1 MPFSI
6 IRDDITRVKAD
17 AIVNTAN
24 PKPAI
29 GAGTDNAIYTA
40 AGKEK
45 LLAARKLIGD
55 IKPGDAIETA
65 AYNLDA
71 KYIIHT
77 VCIAWDF
84 DNEAALDTLKSC
96 YKNSLDL
103 ALELNCKSIAFP
115 LIGTG
120 AYGFPH
126 DEAVEIAKTVSKKFL
141 KETGSDMK
149 IMLVVFDK
157 DSYESTAAVAK
168 KIKQYIDDNYVEN
181 AVVDE
186 YGLTEEDRHD
196 MSTIRR
202 RRERYFHGASNRHFS
217 RDEQAELDA
226 VYDDAAKPFSVKV
239 FELADKKGIKALVA
253 IDSFDGSKDVRAW
266 LFTIAKNTFLSE
278 CRKRKWIA
286 DEEVSEEIPAA
297 EGDFIE
303 VISDKETAVLIHKY
317 LHGMKEPY
325 KEVFHLRVFGELE
338 FEQIGDIF
346 GKSASWARVTFY
358 RAKNEIRKFMSE
370 NGEL

>member
-77 VCIAWDF
+77 VCIAWDI
-84 DNEAALDTLKSC
+84 DNETALDTLKSC

-126 DEAVEIAKTVSKKFL
+126 DEAVEIARSVSKKFL

-217 RDEQAELDA
+217 RYEQAELEA

-239 FELADKKGIKALVA
+239 FELADKKGIKY
-253 IDSFDGSKDVRAW
+253 SKLYGANERY
-266 LFTIAKNTFLSE
+266 FSKQ
-278 CRKRKWIA
+278 
-286 DEEVSEEIPAA
+286 
-297 EGDFIE
+297 
-303 VISDKETAVLIHKY
+303 VISAMQKNSNYHPAKFVAVTICIVLELDLDETLD
-317 LHGMKEPY
+317 L
-325 KEVFHLRVFGELE
+325 LE
-338 FEQIGDIF
+338 
-346 GKSASWARVTFY
+346 
-358 RAKNEIRKFMSE
+358 RAGYTLSRSRKADVVIRACIE
-370 NGEL
+370 NGIRDYEKIDKKLEENGCEELRKLK

>member
-24 PKPAI
+24 PKPLI

-77 VCIAWDF
+77 VCIAWDI
-84 DNEAALDTLKSC
+84 DNETALDTLKSC

-126 DEAVEIAKTVSKKFL
+126 DEAVEIARSVSKKFL

-239 FELADKKGIKALVA
+239 FELADKKGIKY
-253 IDSFDGSKDVRAW
+253 SKLYGPNERY
-266 LFTIAKNTFLSE
+266 FSKQ
-278 CRKRKWIA
+278 
-286 DEEVSEEIPAA
+286 
-297 EGDFIE
+297 
-303 VISDKETAVLIHKY
+303 VISAMQKNSNYHPAKFVAVTICIVLELDLDETLD
-317 LHGMKEPY
+317 L
-325 KEVFHLRVFGELE
+325 LE
-338 FEQIGDIF
+338 
-346 GKSASWARVTFY
+346 
-358 RAKNEIRKFMSE
+358 RAGYTLSRSRKADVVIRACIE
-370 NGEL
+370 NGIRDYEKIDKKLEENGCEELRKLK

>member
-24 PKPAI
+24 PKPVI

-77 VCIAWDF
+77 VCIAWDI
-84 DNEAALDTLKSC
+84 DNETALDTLKSC

-126 DEAVEIAKTVSKKFL
+126 DEAVEIAKSVSKKFL

-239 FELADKKGIKALVA
+239 FELADKKGIKY
-253 IDSFDGSKDVRAW
+253 SKLYGPNERY
-266 LFTIAKNTFLSE
+266 FSKQ
-278 CRKRKWIA
+278 
-286 DEEVSEEIPAA
+286 
-297 EGDFIE
+297 
-303 VISDKETAVLIHKY
+303 VISAMQKKSNYHPAKFVAVTICIVLELDLNETLD
-317 LHGMKEPY
+317 L
-325 KEVFHLRVFGELE
+325 LE
-338 FEQIGDIF
+338 
-346 GKSASWARVTFY
+346 
-358 RAKNEIRKFMSE
+358 RAGYTLSRSRKADVVIRACIE
-370 NGEL
+370 NGISDYEKIDKKLEENGCEELRKLK

>member
-24 PKPAI
+24 PKPVI

-77 VCIAWDF
+77 VCIAWDI
-84 DNEAALDTLKSC
+84 DNETALDTLKSC

-126 DEAVEIAKTVSKKFL
+126 DEAVEIARSVSKKFL

-239 FELADKKGIKALVA
+239 FELADKKGIKY
-253 IDSFDGSKDVRAW
+253 SKLYGPNERY
-266 LFTIAKNTFLSE
+266 FSKQ
-278 CRKRKWIA
+278 
-286 DEEVSEEIPAA
+286 
-297 EGDFIE
+297 
-303 VISDKETAVLIHKY
+303 VISAMQKKSNYHPAKFVAVTICIVLELDLNETLD
-317 LHGMKEPY
+317 L
-325 KEVFHLRVFGELE
+325 LE
-338 FEQIGDIF
+338 
-346 GKSASWARVTFY
+346 
-358 RAKNEIRKFMSE
+358 RAGYTLSRSRKADVVIRACIE
-370 NGEL
+370 NGISDYEKIDKKLEENGCEELRKLK

>member
-77 VCIAWDF
+77 VCIAWDI
-84 DNEAALDTLKSC
+84 DNKTALETLKSC

-126 DEAVEIAKTVSKKFL
+126 DEAVEIAKSVSKKFL

-186 YGLTEEDRHD
+186 YGLTDEDWRD

-202 RRERYFHGASNRHFS
+202 RRERYFHGASNRRLS
-217 RDEQAELDA
+217 RDEQAKLDA

-239 FELADKKGIKALVA
+239 FELADKKEIKY
-253 IDSFDGSKDVRAW
+253 SKLYGPNERY
-266 LFTIAKNTFLSE
+266 FSKQ
-278 CRKRKWIA
+278 
-286 DEEVSEEIPAA
+286 
-297 EGDFIE
+297 
-303 VISDKETAVLIHKY
+303 VISAMQKNSNYHPAKFVAVTICIVLELDLDETLD
-317 LHGMKEPY
+317 L
-325 KEVFHLRVFGELE
+325 LE
-338 FEQIGDIF
+338 
-346 GKSASWARVTFY
+346 
-358 RAKNEIRKFMSE
+358 RAGYTLSRSRKADVVIRACIE
-370 NGEL
+370 NGIRDYEKIDKKLEENGCEELRKLK

>member
-1 MPFSI
+1 MPFTI

-24 PKPAI
+24 PKPVI

-77 VCIAWDF
+77 VCIAWDI
-84 DNEAALDTLKSC
+84 DNETALDTLKSC
-96 YKNSLDL
+96 YKNSLKL

-120 AYGFPH
+120 AYGIPH

-186 YGLTEEDRHD
+186 YGLTEEDWRE
-196 MSTIRR
+196 MSRLKR
-202 RRERYFHGASNRHFS
+202 RRERYFHGASNRPLS
-217 RDEQAELDA
+217 RDEQAKLEA
-226 VYDDAAKPFSVKV
+226 IYDDAAKPFSVKV
-239 FELADKKGIKALVA
+239 FELADKKGIKY
-253 IDSFDGSKDVRAW
+253 SKLYGPNERY
-266 LFTIAKNTFLSE
+266 FSKQ
-278 CRKRKWIA
+278 
-286 DEEVSEEIPAA
+286 
-297 EGDFIE
+297 
-303 VISDKETAVLIHKY
+303 VISAMLKNSNYHPAKFVAVTICIVLKLDLNETLD
-317 LHGMKEPY
+317 L
-325 KEVFHLRVFGELE
+325 LE
-338 FEQIGDIF
+338 
-346 GKSASWARVTFY
+346 
-358 RAKNEIRKFMSE
+358 RAGYTLSRSRKADVVIRACIE
-370 NGEL
+370 NGIRDYDKIDKKLEENGCEELRKLK

>member
-1 MPFSI
+1 MPFTI

-77 VCIAWDF
+77 VCIAWDI
-84 DNEAALDTLKSC
+84 DNETALDTLKSC

-126 DEAVEIAKTVSKKFL
+126 DEAVEIAKSVSKKFL

-186 YGLTEEDRHD
+186 YGLTDEDWRD

-202 RRERYFHGASNRHFS
+202 RRERYFHGASNRPLS
-217 RDEQAELDA
+217 RGEQAKLDA

-239 FELADKKGIKALVA
+239 FELADKKGIKY
-253 IDSFDGSKDVRAW
+253 SKLYGPNERY
-266 LFTIAKNTFLSE
+266 FSKQ
-278 CRKRKWIA
+278 
-286 DEEVSEEIPAA
+286 
-297 EGDFIE
+297 
-303 VISDKETAVLIHKY
+303 VISAMQKNSNYHPAKFVAVTICIVLELDLDETLD
-317 LHGMKEPY
+317 L
-325 KEVFHLRVFGELE
+325 LE
-338 FEQIGDIF
+338 
-346 GKSASWARVTFY
+346 
-358 RAKNEIRKFMSE
+358 RAGYTLSRSRKADVVIRACIE
-370 NGEL
+370 NGIRDYEKIDKKLEENGCEELRKLK

>member
-77 VCIAWDF
+77 VCIAWDI
-84 DNEAALDTLKSC
+84 DNETALETLKSC

-103 ALELNCKSIAFP
+103 ALELNCKTIAFP

-186 YGLTEEDRHD
+186 YGLTDEDWRD

-202 RRERYFHGASNRHFS
+202 RRERYFHGASNRPLS
-217 RDEQAELDA
+217 RDEHAKLDA

-239 FELADKKGIKALVA
+239 FELADKKGIKY
-253 IDSFDGSKDVRAW
+253 SKLYGPNERY
-266 LFTIAKNTFLSE
+266 FSKQ
-278 CRKRKWIA
+278 
-286 DEEVSEEIPAA
+286 
-297 EGDFIE
+297 
-303 VISDKETAVLIHKY
+303 VISAMQKNSNYHPAKFVAVTICIVLELDLDETLD
-317 LHGMKEPY
+317 L
-325 KEVFHLRVFGELE
+325 LE
-338 FEQIGDIF
+338 
-346 GKSASWARVTFY
+346 
-358 RAKNEIRKFMSE
+358 RAGYTLSRSRKADVVIRACIE
-370 NGEL
+370 NGIRDYEKIDKKLEENGCEELRKLK

>member
-55 IKPGDAIETA
+55 IKPGEAIETS

-77 VCIAWDF
+77 VCIAWDI
-84 DNEAALDTLKSC
+84 DNETALDTLKSC

-126 DEAVEIAKTVSKKFL
+126 DEAVEIAKSVSKKFL

-239 FELADKKGIKALVA
+239 FELADKKGIKY
-253 IDSFDGSKDVRAW
+253 SKLYGANERY
-266 LFTIAKNTFLSE
+266 FSKQ
-278 CRKRKWIA
+278 
-286 DEEVSEEIPAA
+286 
-297 EGDFIE
+297 
-303 VISDKETAVLIHKY
+303 VISAMQKNSNYHPAKFVAVTICIVLELDLDETLD
-317 LHGMKEPY
+317 L
-325 KEVFHLRVFGELE
+325 LE
-338 FEQIGDIF
+338 
-346 GKSASWARVTFY
+346 
-358 RAKNEIRKFMSE
+358 RAGYTLSRSRKADVVIRACIE
-370 NGEL
+370 NGISDYEKIDKKLEENGCEELRKLK

>member
-1 MPFSI
+1 MPFTI

-77 VCIAWDF
+77 VCIEWDI
-84 DNEAALDTLKSC
+84 DNETALDTLKSC

-181 AVVDE
+181 AVADE
-186 YGLTEEDRHD
+186 YGLTDEDWRD
-196 MSTIRR
+196 MNTIRR
-202 RRERYFHGASNRHFS
+202 RRERYFHGASNRPLS
-217 RDEQAELDA
+217 RDEQAKLDA

-239 FELADKKGIKALVA
+239 FELADKKGIKY
-253 IDSFDGSKDVRAW
+253 SKLYGPNERY
-266 LFTIAKNTFLSE
+266 FSKQ
-278 CRKRKWIA
+278 
-286 DEEVSEEIPAA
+286 
-297 EGDFIE
+297 
-303 VISDKETAVLIHKY
+303 VISAMQKKSNYHPAKFVAVTICIVLELDLDETLD
-317 LHGMKEPY
+317 L
-325 KEVFHLRVFGELE
+325 LE
-338 FEQIGDIF
+338 
-346 GKSASWARVTFY
+346 
-358 RAKNEIRKFMSE
+358 RAGYTLSRSRKADVVIRACIE
-370 NGEL
+370 NGIRDYEKIDKKLEENGCEELRKLK

>member
-77 VCIAWDF
+77 VCIAWDI
-84 DNEAALDTLKSC
+84 DNETALDTLKSC

-126 DEAVEIAKTVSKKFL
+126 DEAVEIAKSVSKKFL

-217 RDEQAELDA
+217 RDEQAKLEA
-226 VYDDAAKPFSVKV
+226 VYDDSAKPFSVKV
-239 FELADKKGIKALVA
+239 FELADKKGIKY
-253 IDSFDGSKDVRAW
+253 SKLYGPNERY
-266 LFTIAKNTFLSE
+266 FSKQ
-278 CRKRKWIA
+278 
-286 DEEVSEEIPAA
+286 
-297 EGDFIE
+297 
-303 VISDKETAVLIHKY
+303 VISAMQKNSNYHPAKFVAVTICIVLELDLDETLD
-317 LHGMKEPY
+317 L
-325 KEVFHLRVFGELE
+325 LE
-338 FEQIGDIF
+338 
-346 GKSASWARVTFY
+346 
-358 RAKNEIRKFMSE
+358 RAGYTLSRSRKADVIIRACIE
-370 NGEL
+370 NGIRDYEKIDKKLEENGCEELRKLK

>member
-1 MPFSI
+1 MPFTI

-24 PKPAI
+24 PKPVI

-40 AGKEK
+40 AGKDK

-55 IKPGDAIETA
+55 IKPGDAIETS

-84 DNEAALDTLKSC
+84 DNETALDTLKSC
-96 YKNSLDL
+96 YQNSLKL
-103 ALELNCKSIAFP
+103 AVELNCKSIAFP

-120 AYGFPH
+120 AYGIPH
-126 DEAVEIAKTVSKKFL
+126 DDAVEIAKTVSKKFL

-157 DSYESTAAVAK
+157 ESFKSMSAIAK

-186 YGLTEEDRHD
+186 YGLTDEDWRD
-196 MSTIRR
+196 MRTIRR
-202 RRERYFHGASNRHFS
+202 NRERLIASGNAYHRGS
-217 RDEQAELDA
+217 GNMADPEQP
-226 VYDDAAKPFSVKV
+226 YDDYNKSFCVKV
-239 FELADKKGIKALVA
+239 FELKEKKKIKDSKLYGGSVERYFSKQVLSAMRGNINYHPAKCVCVMICIALELDLNETLDLLERAGYTLSRSRKADVVI
-253 IDSFDGSKDVRAW
+253 RAC
-266 LFTIAKNTFLSE
+266 I
-278 CRKRKWIA
+278 
-286 DEEVSEEIPAA
+286 
-297 EGDFIE
+297 
-303 VISDKETAVLIHKY
+303 
-317 LHGMKEPY
+317 
-325 KEVFHLRVFGELE
+325 
-338 FEQIGDIF
+338 
-346 GKSASWARVTFY
+346 
-358 RAKNEIRKFMSE
+358 E
-370 NGEL
+370 NGSRDYDKINKKLEENGCEELKKLK

>member
-24 PKPAI
+24 PKPVI

-77 VCIAWDF
+77 VCIPWEA
-84 DNEAALDTLKSC
+84 DNEIALDTLKCC
-96 YKNSLDL
+96 YQNSLKL
-103 ALELNCKSIAFP
+103 ASDLNCKSIAFP

-120 AYGFPH
+120 AYGIPH
-126 DEAVEIAKTVSKKFL
+126 DEAVEVAKSVSKKFL

-186 YGLTEEDRHD
+186 YGLTDEDWRD

-202 RRERYFHGASNRHFS
+202 RREIIFHSGKNRRFS
-217 RDEQAELDA
+217 REEQAKLDEL
-226 VYDDAAKPFSVKV
+226 YDDATKPFSVKV
-239 FELADKKGIKALVA
+239 FELADKKGIKY
-253 IDSFDGSKDVRAW
+253 SKLYGPNERY
-266 LFTIAKNTFLSE
+266 FSKQ
-278 CRKRKWIA
+278 
-286 DEEVSEEIPAA
+286 
-297 EGDFIE
+297 
-303 VISDKETAVLIHKY
+303 VISAMQKNSNYHPAKFVAVTICIVLELDLYETLD
-317 LHGMKEPY
+317 L
-325 KEVFHLRVFGELE
+325 LE
-338 FEQIGDIF
+338 
-346 GKSASWARVTFY
+346 
-358 RAKNEIRKFMSE
+358 RAGYTLSRSRKADVVIRACIE
-370 NGEL
+370 NGIRDYEKIDKKLEENGCEELRKLK

>member
-77 VCIAWDF
+77 VCIAWDI
-84 DNEAALDTLKSC
+84 DNETALDTLKSC

-126 DEAVEIAKTVSKKFL
+126 DEAVEIAKSVSKKFL

-239 FELADKKGIKALVA
+239 FELADKKGIKY
-253 IDSFDGSKDVRAW
+253 SKLYGPNERY
-266 LFTIAKNTFLSE
+266 FSKQ
-278 CRKRKWIA
+278 
-286 DEEVSEEIPAA
+286 
-297 EGDFIE
+297 
-303 VISDKETAVLIHKY
+303 VISAMQKNSNYHPAKFVAVTICIVLELDLDETLDLI
-317 LHGMKEPY
+317 E
-325 KEVFHLRVFGELE
+325 
-338 FEQIGDIF
+338 
-346 GKSASWARVTFY
+346 
-358 RAKNEIRKFMSE
+358 RAGYTLSRSRKADVVIRACIE
-370 NGEL
+370 NGIRDYEKIDKKLEENGCEELRKLK

>member
-24 PKPAI
+24 PKPVI

-55 IKPGDAIETA
+55 IKPGEAIETA

-77 VCIAWDF
+77 VCIAWDI
-84 DNEAALDTLKSC
+84 DNETALDTLKSC

-126 DEAVEIAKTVSKKFL
+126 DEAVEIAKSVSKKFL

-239 FELADKKGIKALVA
+239 FELADKKGIKY
-253 IDSFDGSKDVRAW
+253 SKLYGPNERY
-266 LFTIAKNTFLSE
+266 FSKQ
-278 CRKRKWIA
+278 
-286 DEEVSEEIPAA
+286 
-297 EGDFIE
+297 
-303 VISDKETAVLIHKY
+303 VISAMQKNSNYHPAKFVAVTICIVLELDLDETLD
-317 LHGMKEPY
+317 L
-325 KEVFHLRVFGELE
+325 LE
-338 FEQIGDIF
+338 
-346 GKSASWARVTFY
+346 
-358 RAKNEIRKFMSE
+358 RAGYTLSRSRKADVVIRACIE
-370 NGEL
+370 NGIRDYEKIDKKLEENGCEELRKLK

>member
-1 MPFSI
+1 MPFTI

-24 PKPAI
+24 PKPVI

-77 VCIAWDF
+77 VCIAWDL
-84 DNEAALDTLKSC
+84 DNETALDTLKLC
-96 YKNSLDL
+96 YKNSLKL

-120 AYGFPH
+120 AYGIPH
-126 DEAVEIAKTVSKKFL
+126 DEAVEIAKSVSKKFL

-157 DSYESTAAVAK
+157 DSFESTAAVAK

-186 YGLTEEDRHD
+186 YGLTEEDRLD
-196 MSTIRR
+196 MSKLRR
-202 RRERYFHGASNRHFS
+202 RREIIFHSGNNRRFS
-217 RDEQAELDA
+217 REEQAKLDA
-226 VYDDAAKPFSVKV
+226 LYDDAAKPFSVKV
-239 FELADKKGIKALVA
+239 FELADKKGIKY
-253 IDSFDGSKDVRAW
+253 SKLYGPNERY
-266 LFTIAKNTFLSE
+266 FSKQ
-278 CRKRKWIA
+278 
-286 DEEVSEEIPAA
+286 
-297 EGDFIE
+297 
-303 VISDKETAVLIHKY
+303 VISAMQKNSNYHPAKFVAVTICIVLELDLDETLD
-317 LHGMKEPY
+317 L
-325 KEVFHLRVFGELE
+325 LE
-338 FEQIGDIF
+338 
-346 GKSASWARVTFY
+346 
-358 RAKNEIRKFMSE
+358 RAGYTLSRSRKADVVIRACIE
-370 NGEL
+370 NGIRDYEKIDKKLEENGCEELRKLK

>member
-77 VCIAWDF
+77 VCIAWDI
-84 DNEAALDTLKSC
+84 DNETALDTLKSC

-126 DEAVEIAKTVSKKFL
+126 DEAVEIAKSVSKKFL

-157 DSYESTAAVAK
+157 YSYESTAAVAK

-217 RDEQAELDA
+217 RDEQAELGA

-239 FELADKKGIKALVA
+239 FELADKKGIKY
-253 IDSFDGSKDVRAW
+253 SKLYGPNERY
-266 LFTIAKNTFLSE
+266 FSKQ
-278 CRKRKWIA
+278 
-286 DEEVSEEIPAA
+286 
-297 EGDFIE
+297 
-303 VISDKETAVLIHKY
+303 VISAMQQNSNYHPAKFVAVTICIVLELDLDETLD
-317 LHGMKEPY
+317 L
-325 KEVFHLRVFGELE
+325 LE
-338 FEQIGDIF
+338 
-346 GKSASWARVTFY
+346 
-358 RAKNEIRKFMSE
+358 RAGYTLSRSRKADVVIRACIE
-370 NGEL
+370 NGISDYEKIDKKLEENGCEELRKLK

>member
-45 LLAARKLIGD
+45 LLTARKLIGD

-77 VCIAWDF
+77 VCIEWDI
-84 DNEAALDTLKSC
+84 DNETALDTLKSC

-186 YGLTEEDRHD
+186 YGLTDEDWRD

-202 RRERYFHGASNRHFS
+202 RRERYFHGASNRPLS
-217 RDEQAELDA
+217 RGEQAKLDA

-239 FELADKKGIKALVA
+239 FKLADKKEIKY
-253 IDSFDGSKDVRAW
+253 SKLYGPNERY
-266 LFTIAKNTFLSE
+266 FSKQ
-278 CRKRKWIA
+278 
-286 DEEVSEEIPAA
+286 
-297 EGDFIE
+297 
-303 VISDKETAVLIHKY
+303 VISAMLKNSNYHPAKFVAVTICIVLELDLDETLD
-317 LHGMKEPY
+317 L
-325 KEVFHLRVFGELE
+325 LE
-338 FEQIGDIF
+338 
-346 GKSASWARVTFY
+346 
-358 RAKNEIRKFMSE
+358 RAGYTLSRSRKADVVIRACIE
-370 NGEL
+370 NGIRDYEKIDKKLEENGCEELRKLK

>member
-1 MPFSI
+1 MPFTI

-77 VCIAWDF
+77 VCIEWDI
-84 DNEAALDTLKSC
+84 DNETALDTLKSC

-126 DEAVEIAKTVSKKFL
+126 DEAVEIAKTISKKFL

-186 YGLTEEDRHD
+186 YGLTDEDWRD

-202 RRERYFHGASNRHFS
+202 RRERYFHGASNRPLS
-217 RDEQAELDA
+217 RGEQAKLDA
-226 VYDDAAKPFSVKV
+226 IYDDAAKPFSVKV
-239 FELADKKGIKALVA
+239 FELADKKGIKY
-253 IDSFDGSKDVRAW
+253 SKLYGPNERY
-266 LFTIAKNTFLSE
+266 FSKQ
-278 CRKRKWIA
+278 
-286 DEEVSEEIPAA
+286 
-297 EGDFIE
+297 
-303 VISDKETAVLIHKY
+303 VISAMQKNSNYHPAKFVAVTICIVLELDLDETLD
-317 LHGMKEPY
+317 L
-325 KEVFHLRVFGELE
+325 LE
-338 FEQIGDIF
+338 
-346 GKSASWARVTFY
+346 
-358 RAKNEIRKFMSE
+358 RAGYTLSRSRKADVVIRACIE
-370 NGEL
+370 NGIRDYEKIDKKLEENGCEELRKLK

>member
-1 MPFSI
+1 MPFTI

-77 VCIAWDF
+77 VCIEWDI
-84 DNEAALDTLKSC
+84 DNETALETLKSC

-186 YGLTEEDRHD
+186 YGLTDEDWRD

-202 RRERYFHGASNRHFS
+202 RRERYFHGASNRPLS
-217 RDEQAELDA
+217 RGEQAKLDA
-226 VYDDAAKPFSVKV
+226 VYDDAAKPFSIKV
-239 FELADKKGIKALVA
+239 FELADKKGIKY
-253 IDSFDGSKDVRAW
+253 SKLYGPNERY
-266 LFTIAKNTFLSE
+266 FSKQ
-278 CRKRKWIA
+278 
-286 DEEVSEEIPAA
+286 
-297 EGDFIE
+297 
-303 VISDKETAVLIHKY
+303 VISAMQKNSNYHPAKFVAVTICIVLELDLDETLD
-317 LHGMKEPY
+317 L
-325 KEVFHLRVFGELE
+325 LE
-338 FEQIGDIF
+338 
-346 GKSASWARVTFY
+346 
-358 RAKNEIRKFMSE
+358 RAGYTLSRSRKADVVIRACIE
-370 NGEL
+370 NGIRDYEKIDKKLEENGCEELRKLK

>member
-24 PKPAI
+24 PKPVI

-55 IKPGDAIETA
+55 IKPGEAIETS

-77 VCIAWDF
+77 VCIAWDI
-84 DNEAALDTLKSC
+84 DNETALDTLKSC

-126 DEAVEIAKTVSKKFL
+126 DEAVEIAKSVSKKFL

-239 FELADKKGIKALVA
+239 FELADKKGIKY
-253 IDSFDGSKDVRAW
+253 SKLYGANERY
-266 LFTIAKNTFLSE
+266 FSKQ
-278 CRKRKWIA
+278 
-286 DEEVSEEIPAA
+286 
-297 EGDFIE
+297 
-303 VISDKETAVLIHKY
+303 VISAMQKNSNYHPAKFVAVTICIVLELDLNETLD
-317 LHGMKEPY
+317 L
-325 KEVFHLRVFGELE
+325 LE
-338 FEQIGDIF
+338 
-346 GKSASWARVTFY
+346 
-358 RAKNEIRKFMSE
+358 RAGYTLSRSRKADVVIRACIE
-370 NGEL
+370 NGIRDYEKIDKKLEENGCEELRKLK

>member
-24 PKPAI
+24 PKPVI

-77 VCIAWDF
+77 VCIAWDI
-84 DNEAALDTLKSC
+84 DNETALDTLKSC

-126 DEAVEIAKTVSKKFL
+126 DEAVEIAKSVSKKFL

-226 VYDDAAKPFSVKV
+226 VYDDAAKPFSVKA
-239 FELADKKGIKALVA
+239 FELADKKGIKY
-253 IDSFDGSKDVRAW
+253 SKLYGANERY
-266 LFTIAKNTFLSE
+266 FSKQ
-278 CRKRKWIA
+278 
-286 DEEVSEEIPAA
+286 
-297 EGDFIE
+297 
-303 VISDKETAVLIHKY
+303 VISAMQKNSNYHPAKFVAVTICIVLELDLDETLD
-317 LHGMKEPY
+317 L
-325 KEVFHLRVFGELE
+325 LE
-338 FEQIGDIF
+338 
-346 GKSASWARVTFY
+346 
-358 RAKNEIRKFMSE
+358 RAGYTLSRSRKADVVIRACIE
-370 NGEL
+370 NGIRNYEKIDKKLEENGCEELRKLK

>member
-1 MPFSI
+1 MPFTI

-24 PKPAI
+24 PKPLI

-77 VCIAWDF
+77 VCIAWDL
-84 DNEAALDTLKSC
+84 DNETALDTLKLC

-120 AYGFPH
+120 AYGIPH
-126 DEAVEIAKTVSKKFL
+126 DEAVEIAKSVSKKFL

-157 DSYESTAAVAK
+157 DSFESTAAVAK

-186 YGLTEEDRHD
+186 YGLTEEDRLD
-196 MSTIRR
+196 MSKLRR
-202 RRERYFHGASNRHFS
+202 RRERLFHGRSNRPLS
-217 RDEQAELDA
+217 RDEQDKLEAI
-226 VYDDAAKPFSVKV
+226 YDDAKKPFCVKA
-239 FELADKKGIKALVA
+239 FELADKKAIKY
-253 IDSFDGSKDVRAW
+253 SKLYGPNERY
-266 LFTIAKNTFLSE
+266 FSKQ
-278 CRKRKWIA
+278 
-286 DEEVSEEIPAA
+286 
-297 EGDFIE
+297 
-303 VISDKETAVLIHKY
+303 VISAMQKNSNYHPAKFVAVTICIVLKLDLNETLD
-317 LHGMKEPY
+317 L
-325 KEVFHLRVFGELE
+325 LE
-338 FEQIGDIF
+338 
-346 GKSASWARVTFY
+346 
-358 RAKNEIRKFMSE
+358 RAGYTLSRSRKADVVIRACIENEIRDYGKINKKLEE
-370 NGEL
+370 NGCEELRKLK

>member
-1 MPFSI
+1 MPFTI

-77 VCIAWDF
+77 VCIAWDI
-84 DNEAALDTLKSC
+84 DNETALDTLKSC

-141 KETGSDMK
+141 KDTGSDMK

-186 YGLTEEDRHD
+186 YGLTDEDWRN

-202 RRERYFHGASNRHFS
+202 RRERYFHGASNRPLS
-217 RDEQAELDA
+217 RGEQAKLDA

-239 FELADKKGIKALVA
+239 FELADKKGIKY
-253 IDSFDGSKDVRAW
+253 SKLYGPNERY
-266 LFTIAKNTFLSE
+266 FSKQ
-278 CRKRKWIA
+278 
-286 DEEVSEEIPAA
+286 
-297 EGDFIE
+297 
-303 VISDKETAVLIHKY
+303 VISAMQKNSNYHPAKFVAVTICIVLELDLDETLD
-317 LHGMKEPY
+317 L
-325 KEVFHLRVFGELE
+325 LE
-338 FEQIGDIF
+338 
-346 GKSASWARVTFY
+346 
-358 RAKNEIRKFMSE
+358 RAGYTLSRSRKADVVIRACIE
-370 NGEL
+370 NGIRDYEKIDKKLEENGCEELRKLK

>member
-77 VCIAWDF
+77 VCIAWDI
-84 DNEAALDTLKSC
+84 DNETALDTLKSC

-126 DEAVEIAKTVSKKFL
+126 DEAVEIAKSVSKKFL

-239 FELADKKGIKALVA
+239 FELADKKGIKY
-253 IDSFDGSKDVRAW
+253 SKLYGPNERY
-266 LFTIAKNTFLSE
+266 FSKQ
-278 CRKRKWIA
+278 
-286 DEEVSEEIPAA
+286 
-297 EGDFIE
+297 
-303 VISDKETAVLIHKY
+303 VISAMQKNSNYHPAKFVAVTICIVLELDLDETLD
-317 LHGMKEPY
+317 L
-325 KEVFHLRVFGELE
+325 LE
-338 FEQIGDIF
+338 
-346 GKSASWARVTFY
+346 
-358 RAKNEIRKFMSE
+358 RAGYTLSRSRKADVVIRACIE
-370 NGEL
+370 NGIRDYEKIDKKLEENGCEELRKLK

>member
-1 MPFSI
+1 MPFTI

-77 VCIAWDF
+77 VCIEWDI
-84 DNEAALDTLKSC
+84 DNETALDTLKSC

-186 YGLTEEDRHD
+186 YGLTDEDWRN

-202 RRERYFHGASNRHFS
+202 RRERYFHGASNRPLS
-217 RDEQAELDA
+217 RGEQAKLDA

-239 FELADKKGIKALVA
+239 FELADKKGIKY
-253 IDSFDGSKDVRAW
+253 SKLYGPNERY
-266 LFTIAKNTFLSE
+266 FSKQ
-278 CRKRKWIA
+278 
-286 DEEVSEEIPAA
+286 
-297 EGDFIE
+297 
-303 VISDKETAVLIHKY
+303 VISAMQKNSNYHPAKFVAVTICIVLELDLDETLD
-317 LHGMKEPY
+317 L
-325 KEVFHLRVFGELE
+325 LE
-338 FEQIGDIF
+338 
-346 GKSASWARVTFY
+346 
-358 RAKNEIRKFMSE
+358 RAGYTLSRSRKADVVIRACIE
-370 NGEL
+370 NGIRDYEKIDKKLEENGCEELRKLK

>member
-24 PKPAI
+24 PKPVI

-77 VCIAWDF
+77 VCIAWDI
-84 DNEAALDTLKSC
+84 DNETALDTLKSC

-126 DEAVEIAKTVSKKFL
+126 DEAVEIAKSVSKKFL

-239 FELADKKGIKALVA
+239 FELADKKGIKY
-253 IDSFDGSKDVRAW
+253 SKLYGPNERY
-266 LFTIAKNTFLSE
+266 FSKQ
-278 CRKRKWIA
+278 
-286 DEEVSEEIPAA
+286 
-297 EGDFIE
+297 
-303 VISDKETAVLIHKY
+303 VISAMQKNSNYHPAKFVAVTICIVLELDLDETLD
-317 LHGMKEPY
+317 L
-325 KEVFHLRVFGELE
+325 LE
-338 FEQIGDIF
+338 
-346 GKSASWARVTFY
+346 
-358 RAKNEIRKFMSE
+358 RAGYTLSRSRKADVVIRACIE
-370 NGEL
+370 NGIRDYEKIDKKLEENGCEELRKLK

>member
-1 MPFSI
+1 MPFTI

-24 PKPAI
+24 PKPVI

-77 VCIAWDF
+77 VCIAWDI
-84 DNEAALDTLKSC
+84 DNETALDTLKSC
-96 YKNSLDL
+96 YKNSLVL

-126 DEAVEIAKTVSKKFL
+126 DEAVEVAKSVSKKFL

-196 MSTIRR
+196 ISTIRR
-202 RRERYFHGASNRHFS
+202 RRERYFHGASNRPFN
-217 RDEQAELDA
+217 RDEQAKLDA
-226 VYDDAAKPFSVKV
+226 LYDDAAKPFSVKV
-239 FELADKKGIKALVA
+239 FELADQKGIKY
-253 IDSFDGSKDVRAW
+253 SKLYGANERY
-266 LFTIAKNTFLSE
+266 FSKQ
-278 CRKRKWIA
+278 
-286 DEEVSEEIPAA
+286 
-297 EGDFIE
+297 
-303 VISDKETAVLIHKY
+303 VISAMQKNSNYHPAKFVAVTICIVLELDLDETLD
-317 LHGMKEPY
+317 L
-325 KEVFHLRVFGELE
+325 LE
-338 FEQIGDIF
+338 
-346 GKSASWARVTFY
+346 
-358 RAKNEIRKFMSE
+358 RAGYTLSRSRKADVVIRACIE
-370 NGEL
+370 NGIRDYEKIDKKLEENGCEELRKLK